1 MMRWRP
7 RSRVLGL
14 TAALGLALSGISGPD
29 VAEAETKLTF
39 SHHVPTTHILHAT
52 AERFAH
58 TVQEKT
64 NGQVVVEIRP
74 ASQLFNLRTSA
85 EALQLGTLDLAWTD
99 LGSLGNWYPP
109 LGFTA
114 MPFLFKD
121 FEHAYRVLYGPLG
134 EQVRREVR
142 ERLGVEILSLGV
154 SGFRVFVTK
163 RPVRTAADVQGI
175 KLRVPEIPV
184 YVEMAR
190 ALGTNPTPIPAGE
203 IYTALQ
209 TGLVDGMEAPA
220 DFVESAKLFEVARHV
235 TRTYHIMTE
244 VSLMASAKRLSAL
257 PPDQQKAVRD
267 AATEVV
273 QGWYKTENMKAQE
286 AAWQSLT
293 QKMQANPAPDIASF
307 QAKMGPVID
316 GFVAKVGPK
325 GREYVDAVRAAK

>member
-1 MMRWRP
+1 M
-7 RSRVLGL
+7 
-14 TAALGLALSGISGPD
+14 
-29 VAEAETKLTF
+29 
-39 SHHVPTTHILHAT
+39 
-52 AERFAH
+52 
-58 TVQEKT
+58 
-64 NGQVVVEIRP
+64 EIRP

-99 LGSLGNWYPP
+99 LGSLANWYPP

-114 MPFLFKD
+114 MPFLFTD
-121 FEHAYRVLYGPLG
+121 FDHAYRVLYGPVG

-163 RPVRTAADVQGI
+163 RPVRSAADVQGI

-209 TGLVDGMEAPA
+209 TGVVDGMEAPA

-244 VSLMASAKRLSAL
+244 VSLMASVKRLSAL
-257 PPDQQKAVRD
+257 PAAQQQAIRD
-267 AATEVV
+267 AAVEVV
-273 QGWYKTENMKAQE
+273 QGWYKTENMKVQE
-286 AAWQSLT
+286 SAWQTLT
-293 QKMQANPAPDIASF
+293 QKMQANPTPDVASF

-316 GFVAKVGPK
+316 AFVAKVGPK
-325 GREYVDAVRAAK
+325 GREYIDAVRAVK

>member
-1 MMRWRP
+1 MTRSGFWR
-7 RSRVLGL
+7 RGLGL
-14 TAALGLALSGISGPD
+14 TVALV
-29 VAEAETKLTF
+29 VAWAVAGARGGDAQTRLTF
-39 SHHVPTTHILHAT
+39 SHHIPTSHILHAA
-52 AERFAH
+52 AERFAAA
-58 TVQEKT
+58 VQQKT
-64 NGQVVVEIRP
+64 GGQVVVDIRP

-99 LGSLGNWYPP
+99 LGSLANWYPP

-114 MPFLFKD
+114 MPFLFAD
-121 FEHAYRVLYGPLG
+121 FDHAYRVLYGPVG

-163 RPVRTAADVQGI
+163 RPVRSAADVQGI

-209 TGLVDGMEAPA
+209 TGVVDGMEAPA
-220 DFVESAKLFEVARHV
+220 DFVESTKLFEVAKNV

-244 VSLMASAKRLSAL
+244 VSMMASVKRLSAL
-257 PPDQQKAVRD
+257 PAAQQQAIRD
-267 AATEVV
+267 AAVEVV
-273 QGWYKTENMKAQE
+273 QGWYKTENMRVQE
-286 AAWQSLT
+286 AAWQTLT
-293 QKMQANPAPDIASF
+293 QKMQANASPDVASF
-307 QAKMGPVID
+307 RAKMGPVID
-316 GFVAKVGPK
+316 AFVAKVGPK
-325 GREYVDAVRAAK
+325 GREYIEAVRAVK

>member
-1 MMRWRP
+1 MTRGWP
-7 RSRVLGL
+7 CSRSFGLVVVLGV
-14 TAALGLALSGISGPD
+14 ALLAFPSPRMAD
-29 VAEAETKLTF
+29 AQTKLTF

-52 AERFAH
+52 AERFARV
-58 TVQEKT
+58 VQEKT

-121 FEHAYRVLYGPLG
+121 FDHAYRVLYGPVG

-142 ERLGVEILSLGV
+142 ERLGVDILSLAV

-163 RPVRTAADVQGI
+163 RPVRSAADVQGI

-209 TGLVDGMEAPA
+209 TGVVDGMEAPA
-220 DFVESAKLFEVARHV
+220 DFVESAKLFEVAKNV

-244 VSLMASAKRLSAL
+244 VSLMASVKRLSAL
-257 PPDQQKAVRD
+257 SPEHQKAVRD
-267 AATEVV
+267 AAVDVV
-273 QGWYKTENMKAQE
+273 QGWYKTENMKVQE

-293 QKMQANPAPDIASF
+293 QKMQANATPDIASF
-307 QAKMGPVID
+307 QSKMGPVIES
-316 GFVAKVGPK
+316 FVAKVGPK
-325 GREYVDAVRAAK
+325 GREYIDAVRAAQ

>member
-1 MMRWRP
+1 MA
-7 RSRVLGL
+7 RSGWWSRALGL
-14 TAALGLALSGISGPD
+14 TVALALGWAGGGAA
-29 VAEAETKLTF
+29 AEAQTKLTF
-39 SHHVPTTHILHAT
+39 SHHVPTTHILHAA
-52 AERFAH
+52 AERFARA
-58 TVQEKT
+58 VQDKT
-64 NGQVVVEIRP
+64 GGRVVVEVRP

-114 MPFLFKD
+114 MPFLFTD
-121 FEHAYRVLYGPLG
+121 FEHAYRVLYGPVG

-163 RPVRTAADVQGI
+163 RPVRSAADVQGI

-190 ALGTNPTPIPAGE
+190 ALGANPTPIPAGE

-209 TGLVDGMEAPA
+209 TGVVDGMEAPA
-220 DFVESAKLFEVARHV
+220 DFVESTKLYEVARHV

-257 PPDQQKAVRD
+257 PADQQTAVRD
-267 AATEVV
+267 AAVEVV

-286 AAWQSLT
+286 AAWQGLT
-293 QKMQANPAPDIASF
+293 QKMQANASPDVESF
-307 QAKMGPVID
+307 RARMGPVID
-316 GFVAKVGPK
+316 GFVAKAGPK
-325 GREYVDAVRAAK
+325 GREYVEAVRAVK

>member
-1 MMRWRP
+1 MA
-7 RSRVLGL
+7 RSRSWSR
-14 TAALGLALSGISGPD
+14 ALGLMVALALAWAGGGARAAD
-29 VAEAETKLTF
+29 AQTKLTF
-39 SHHVPTTHILHAT
+39 SHHVPTTHILHAA
-52 AERFAH
+52 AERFAR
-58 TVQEKT
+58 TVQDKT
-64 NGQVVVEIRP
+64 GGQVVVEVRP

-114 MPFLFKD
+114 MPFLFSD
-121 FEHAYRVLYGPLG
+121 FEHAYRVLYGPVG

-163 RPVRTAADVQGI
+163 RPVRSAADVQGI

-209 TGLVDGMEAPA
+209 TGVVDGMEAPA

-257 PPDQQKAVRD
+257 PAAQQQAVRD
-267 AATEVV
+267 AAVEVV

-293 QKMQANPAPDIASF
+293 QKMQANPSPDIASF

-316 GFVAKVGPK
+316 GFVAKVGAK
-325 GREYVDAVRAAK
+325 GREYIEAVRAVK

>member
-1 MMRWRP
+1 MARSGSWR
-7 RSRVLGL
+7 RGF
-14 TAALGLALSGISGPD
+14 GLA
-29 VAEAETKLTF
+29 VALALAWAGTGALETEAQTRLTF
-39 SHHVPTTHILHAT
+39 SHHIPTTHILHAA
-52 AERFAH
+52 AERFAGA
-58 TVQEKT
+58 VQQKT
-64 NGQVVVEIRP
+64 GGQVVVEIRP

-99 LGSLGNWYPP
+99 LGSLANWYPP

-114 MPFLFKD
+114 MPFLFTD
-121 FEHAYRVLYGPLG
+121 FDHAYRVLYGPVG

-163 RPVRTAADVQGI
+163 RPVRSAADVQGI

-209 TGLVDGMEAPA
+209 TGVVDGMEAPA
-220 DFVESAKLFEVARHV
+220 DFVESTKLFEVARHV

-257 PPDQQKAVRD
+257 PAAQQQAIKD
-267 AATEVV
+267 AAVEVV
-273 QGWYKTENMKAQE
+273 QGWYKAENMKVQE
-286 AAWQSLT
+286 AAWQTLT
-293 QKMQANPAPDIASF
+293 QKMQANPSPDVASF

-316 GFVAKVGPK
+316 AFVAKVGPK
-325 GREYVDAVRAAK
+325 GREYIEAVRAVK

>member
-1 MMRWRP
+1 MA
-7 RSRVLGL
+7 RSRSASRAVTLSLVLGL
-14 TAALGLALSGISGPD
+14 AILAAGP
-29 VAEAETKLTF
+29 VPASAQTKLTF
-39 SHHVPTTHILHAT
+39 SHHVPTTHILHAA
-52 AERFAH
+52 AERFAK
-58 TVQEKT
+58 TVQDKT
-64 NGQVVVEIRP
+64 SGQVVVEVRP

-114 MPFLFKD
+114 MPFLFND
-121 FEHAYRVLYGPLG
+121 FDHAYRVLYGPVG
-134 EQVRREVR
+134 EKVSQEVK

-163 RPVRTAADVQGI
+163 RPVSSAGDVQGI

-209 TGLVDGMEAPA
+209 TGVVDGMEAPA
-220 DFVESAKLFEVARHV
+220 DFVESTKLFEVAKHV

-244 VSLMASAKRLSAL
+244 VSLMASVKRLSAL
-257 PPDQQKAVRD
+257 SPAHQKAVRD
-267 AATEVV
+267 AAVEVV

-286 AAWQSLT
+286 AAWQTLT
-293 QKMQANPAPDIASF
+293 QKMQANASPDVASF
-307 QAKMGPVID
+307 RVKMGPVID
-316 GFVAKVGPK
+316 SFVAKVGPK
-325 GREYVDAVRAAK
+325 GREYIDAVRAVK

>member
-1 MMRWRP
+1 MARWCS
-7 RSRVLGL
+7 RSRRFGL
-14 TAALGLALSGISGPD
+14 SLALGVALLAISGPPRPRPRPSS
-29 VAEAETKLTF
+29 TF
-39 SHHVPTTHILHAT
+39 SHHVPTSHILHAA
-52 AERFAH
+52 AERFAS

-109 LGFTA
+109 LGFIS
-114 MPFLFKD
+114 MPFLFND
-121 FEHAYRVLYGPLG
+121 FDHAYRVLYGPVG
-134 EQVRREVR
+134 EQVQQEVE

-209 TGLVDGMEAPA
+209 TGVVDGMEAPA
-220 DFVESAKLFEVARHV
+220 DFVESAKLFEVAKHV

-244 VSLMASAKRLSAL
+244 VSLMASVKRLSAL
-257 PPDQQKAVRD
+257 SPDHQKAVRE
-267 AATEVV
+267 AAVEVV
-273 QGWYKTENMKAQE
+273 QGWYKTENMKEQE
-286 AAWQSLT
+286 AAWQT
-293 QKMQANPAPDIASF
+293 
-307 QAKMGPVID
+307 
-316 GFVAKVGPK
+316 
-325 GREYVDAVRAAK
+325 

>member
-1 MMRWRP
+1 MARWCS
-7 RSRVLGL
+7 RSRRFGL
-14 TAALGLALSGISGPD
+14 SLALGVALLAISGPPP
-29 VAEAETKLTF
+29 AAAQTKLTF
-39 SHHVPTTHILHAT
+39 SHHVPTTHILHAA
-52 AERFAH
+52 AERFAR

-121 FEHAYRVLYGPLG
+121 FDHAYRVLYGPVG

-142 ERLGVEILSLGV
+142 ERLGVDILSLGV

-209 TGLVDGMEAPA
+209 TGVVDGMEAPA
-220 DFVESAKLFEVARHV
+220 DFVESAKLFEVAKNV

-244 VSLMASAKRLSAL
+244 VSLMASLKRLSAL
-257 PPDQQKAVRD
+257 SPEHQKAVRD
-267 AATEVV
+267 AAVDVV
-273 QGWYKTENMKAQE
+273 QGWYKTENMKVQE

-293 QKMQANPAPDIASF
+293 QKMQANATPDVASF
-307 QAKMGPVID
+307 QAKMGPVIES
-316 GFVAKVGPK
+316 FVAKVGPK
-325 GREYVDAVRAAK
+325 GREYIDAVRAAQ

>member
-1 MMRWRP
+1 MT
-7 RSRVLGL
+7 RSRSWGRGLGL
-14 TAALGLALSGISGPD
+14 TVALLVAWAGSG
-29 VAEAETKLTF
+29 EAQTRLTF
-39 SHHVPTTHILHAT
+39 SHHIPTSHILHAA
-52 AERFAH
+52 AERFGAA
-58 TVQEKT
+58 VQQKT
-64 NGQVVVEIRP
+64 GGQVVVEIRP

-99 LGSLGNWYPP
+99 LGSLANWYPP

-114 MPFLFKD
+114 MPFLFAD
-121 FEHAYRVLYGPLG
+121 FEHAYRVLYGPVG

-163 RPVRTAADVQGI
+163 RPVRSAADVQGI

-209 TGLVDGMEAPA
+209 TGVVDGMEAPA

-244 VSLMASAKRLSAL
+244 VSMMASVKRLSAL
-257 PPDQQKAVRD
+257 PAAQQQAIRD
-267 AATEVV
+267 AAVEVV
-273 QGWYKTENMKAQE
+273 QGWYKTENMKVQE
-286 AAWQSLT
+286 AAWQTLT
-293 QKMQANPAPDIASF
+293 QKMQANPSPDIASF

-316 GFVAKVGPK
+316 AFVAKVGPK
-325 GREYVDAVRAAK
+325 GREYIEAVRAVK